1 FGANTGAV
9 NTTITGGSSP
19 YTYNWGGG
27 INSPNRA
34 NLRAGNYNVT
44 FTYNNFCTAAG
55 VAVITQPAA
64 LTVLSAVTN
73 PGCSGTTGSIS
84 LAVNGGTQPYIYLWS
99 NGASSPNISGLTPGP
114 YSVTVTD
121 NSACSASSSA
131 TITPG
136 GSLSV
141 AIAQVNVSCNGLNN
155 GSINLTVTG
164 GSSPY

>member
-55 VAVITQPAA
+55 VAVITQPLA
-64 LTVLSAVTN
+64 LSVVSAVTN

-84 LAVNGGTQPYIYLWS
+84 QIGRASCRERMYMWR
-99 NGASSPNISGLTPGP
+99 NGASTHNKSDLTPGP

-136 GSLSV
+136 
-141 AIAQVNVSCNGLNN
+141 C
-155 GSINLTVTG
+155 
-164 GSSPY
+164 